1 MPQFPPGSP
10 FEKFFHDFLEHGL
23 PKGDHPDLEPRK
35 ATSLGSGFIID
46 PAGYIVTNNHVIAD
60 ADEITVI
67 LHDNTNLKAKVVGR
81 DTKTDIA
88 LLKVKAD
95 KPLPAVA
102 WGDSDVAR
110 VGDWVL
116 AIGNPFGLGGS
127 VTAGILSARQRD
139 INSGPYD
146 DFLQTDAPINRG
158 NSGGPMFNM
167 DGQVI
172 GINTAIY
179 SPSGGSIGIG
189 FAIPSAL
196 AKEVVAELKD
206 EADHTVHR
214 GWLGVRIQAVTDEI
228 AESLG
233 LDKARG
239 ALVASVSDKGPAQAA
254 GYPAGRRDP
263 ELRRQGC
270 RRHAAPAAARRRDAG
285 QQDRRRDAVAQA
297 RRDQVQVKVGQLEES
312 DQQQA
317 SAQEAPKKTRQDRG
331 RPGQDARPDPL
342 RHHARPQ
349 GQVFAG
355 RRCQGRRRRR
365 CRQGQLGRRQG
376 RAPRRPDHGGRAGR
390 GEKPAGCQPARIDE
404 AKKSGRKSILLLVER
419 QGDLRFVALRLDQG
433 EHAAEEMSGSG
444 GEFRLPI
451 ALGVEEAG
459 QIGMVE
465 TPARGGGD
473 RGFGAKGDAEAG
485 GGQHRQI
492 VGAVADRD
500 RLSAGAMP
508 VLGGE
513 RQQRLPFGLAGHD
526 RRQHP
531 AGEPARRRS
540 PADWRRRGRSR
551 VRRATRR
558 RRP

>member
-1 MPQFPPGSP
+1 VPFHLSILMRRAAAIVFAALLTAGPAAVATAPTPALARPAPDSFADLAAKLLPSVVNISTTQTVKTAGGDHGGPDMPQFPPGSP
-10 FEKFFHDFLEHGL
+10 FEEFFHDFLERNL
-23 PKGDHPDLEPRK
+23 PKGDHPDVTPRK

-46 PAGYIVTNNHVIAD
+46 PSGYIVTNNHVIAD

-67 LHDNTNLKAKVVGR
+67 LHDNTNLKAKVIGR

-88 LLKVKAD
+88 LLKVNSD
-95 KPLPAVA
+95 KPLVAVN

-196 AKEVVAELKD
+196 AREVVSELKN

-233 LDKARG
+233 LNKARG

-254 GYPAGRRDP
+254 GIQPGDVILDFNGKDVSDMRRLP
-263 ELRRQGC
+263 RLVAET
-270 RRHAAPAAARRRDAG
+270 
-285 QQDRRRDAVAQA
+285 AVNKTVPVMLW
-297 RRDQVQVKVGQLEES
+297 RKRSETTVEVKVGRLEDS

-317 SAQEAPKKTRQDRG
+317 SAKSAPKKTAKGESGLVKTLGMTLSGMTPELKDKYSLG
-331 RPGQDARPDPL
+331 DDAKGVVVVDVAKDSSAADKGFHPGDVIMEAAQEEVKNPEDLA
-342 RHHARPQ
+342 A
-349 GQVFAG
+349 
-355 RRCQGRRRRR
+355 
-365 CRQGQLGRRQG
+365 
-376 RAPRRPDHGGRAGR
+376 
-390 GEKPAGCQPARIDE
+390 KIDE
-404 AKKSGRKSILLLVER
+404 AKKSGRKSILLLVQR
-419 QGDLRFVALRLDQG
+419 QGDLRFVALRVDQG
-433 EHAAEEMSGSG
+433 
-444 GEFRLPI
+444 
-451 ALGVEEAG
+451 
-459 QIGMVE
+459 
-465 TPARGGGD
+465 
-473 RGFGAKGDAEAG
+473 
-485 GGQHRQI
+485 
-492 VGAVADRD
+492 
-500 RLSAGAMP
+500 
-508 VLGGE
+508 
-513 RQQRLPFGLAGHD
+513 
-526 RRQHP
+526 
-531 AGEPARRRS
+531 
-540 PADWRRRGRSR
+540 
-551 VRRATRR
+551 
-558 RRP
+558 